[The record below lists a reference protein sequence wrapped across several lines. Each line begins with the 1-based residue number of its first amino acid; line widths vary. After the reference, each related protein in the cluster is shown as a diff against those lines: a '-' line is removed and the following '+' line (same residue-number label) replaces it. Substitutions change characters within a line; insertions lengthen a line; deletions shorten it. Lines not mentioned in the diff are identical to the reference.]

1 MSTCSNRGKGKLYEA
16 YNDEPVAKISYQIH
30 EEFDLGGSLRKWWG
44 ELTLAENVEIREG
57 DRYIIELEDKRKG
70 KCRLKRRINK
80 AVVEVPSRHL
90 YLFQGGEP
98 LK

>member
-1 MSTCSNRGKGKLYEA
+1 MSTRSNRGKGTLYDV
-16 YNDEPVAKISYQIH
+16 YDDEPVAKISYQIH

-57 DRYIIELEDKRKG
+57 YRYIIELEDKRKG

-90 YLFQGGEP
+90 YLFQGSEP

>member
-1 MSTCSNRGKGKLYEA
+1 MNTRSNRGKGTLYEV
-16 YNDEPVAKISYQIH
+16 YSDEPVAKISYQIH
-30 EEFDLGGSLRKWWG
+30 EEFDLVGSLRKWWG

-57 DRYIIELEDKRKG
+57 DRYVIELEDKRKG

-80 AVVEVPSRHL
+80 VVVEVPSRHL
-90 YLFQGGEP
+90 YLFQGSEP